1 MRGAQSAPR
10 RLLCLKRRASLN
22 TGFFRPGSILDS
34 PGLQFPHGA
43 ITTAVMSDQPVIAA
57 KAPAKVSLEA
67 GKDYWFCTCGKSAT
81 QPFCNGS
88 HKGSSFAPKKFTAEK
103 SGDAWLCQCKHTAN
117 APFCDGTHKTLGA

>member
-1 MRGAQSAPR
+1 
-10 RLLCLKRRASLN
+10 
-22 TGFFRPGSILDS
+22 
-34 PGLQFPHGA
+34 
-43 ITTAVMSDQPVIAA
+43 MSNAPVIAA
-57 KAPAKVSLEA
+57 RNPAKVTLEA

-117 APFCDGTHKTLGA
+117 APFCDGTHKTLGV